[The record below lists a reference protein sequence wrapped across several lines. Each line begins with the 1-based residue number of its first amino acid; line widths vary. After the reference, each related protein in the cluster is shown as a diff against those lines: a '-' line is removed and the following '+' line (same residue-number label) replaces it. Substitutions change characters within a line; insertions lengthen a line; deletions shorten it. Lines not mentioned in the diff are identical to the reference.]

1 MPLLDDISKGLK
13 KGVEEAGKGL
23 KEVGEK
29 ASDAVKT
36 FDIQQDIDKLEVE
49 IKSIKVEIGE
59 QVLALMAK
67 GTTMDP
73 SLEEL
78 AVKVEGIKAQ
88 IEGKKAKIE
97 EIKND

>member
-49 IKSIKVEIGE
+49 IK
-59 QVLALMAK
+59 
-67 GTTMDP
+67 
-73 SLEEL
+73 
-78 AVKVEGIKAQ
+78 
-88 IEGKKAKIE
+88 
-97 EIKND
+97 